1 MREIVPVG
9 GRPRSADGQL
19 TYEEDDERSRM
30 GTCFRQSV
38 TENAAMA
45 DWSRIEVEAAV
56 ADYLEM
62 LASELRGEPFN
73 KAEHN
78 RNLLALLNDRTR
90 GSIER
95 KHQNISAILIEVGYP
110 YIDGYKP
117 LGNYQELL
125 REVVEDRLR
134 SENSLE
140 QEIAALVV
148 SPPASESPLSDI
160 LDMAVPVP
168 VPDREAPSR
177 VYESLS
183 ASTRAP
189 KRNYLE
195 MEARNGALGL
205 AGERLVLRYEQ
216 ERLSRAGQSRL
227 AGKIVHISAT
237 ESDSLGFDILSYEN
251 DGRERLIEVKTTRF
265 GSLTP
270 FFASR
275 NEVEVSAR
283 RQDDYQLYRLFRFSE
298 QPKLFVLP
306 GSLRRSCRLDPVSY
320 SARVA

>member
-1 MREIVPVG
+1 M
-9 GRPRSADGQL
+9 S
-19 TYEEDDERSRM
+19 
-30 GTCFRQSV
+30 
-38 TENAAMA
+38 
-45 DWSRIEVEAAV
+45 DWSKIEVEAAV
-56 ADYLEM
+56 ADYLSM
-62 LASELRGEPFN
+62 LSLELRGDAFK

-78 RNLLALLNDRTR
+78 RNLMQLLNGRTR
-90 GSIER
+90 GSVER
-95 KHQNISAILIEVGYP
+95 KHQNISAILIELGFP

-125 REVVEDRLR
+125 REVLEERLQSESELEGEVESLVGR
-134 SENSLE
+134 SPSP
-140 QEIAALVV
+140 V
-148 SPPASESPLSDI
+148 SPPSDI
-160 LDMAVPVP
+160 LDIAVPIP
-168 VPDREAPSR
+168 VPDREAGSR
-177 VYESLS
+177 VYEPTSHAARL
-183 ASTRAP
+183 P

-205 AGERLVLRYEQ
+205 AGEQLVLRYEQ

-227 AGKIVHISAT
+227 AGSIMHISET
-237 ESDSLGFDILSYEN
+237 KSDSLGFDILSYET
-251 DGRERLIEVKTTRF
+251 DGRERIIEVKTTRF

-283 RQDDYQLYRLFRFSE
+283 RQDEYQLYRLYKFSD

-306 GSLRRSCRLDPVSY
+306 GSLRRSCRLDPVNY

>member
-1 MREIVPVG
+1 M
-9 GRPRSADGQL
+9 S
-19 TYEEDDERSRM
+19 Y
-30 GTCFRQSV
+30 
-38 TENAAMA
+38 
-45 DWSRIEVEAAV
+45 WSRIEVEAAV
-56 ADYLEM
+56 ADYLAM
-62 LASELRGEPFN
+62 LALELRGEAFN

-78 RNLLALLNDRTR
+78 RNLMQLLNNRTR
-90 GSIER
+90 GSVER
-95 KHQNISAILIEVGYP
+95 KHQNISAILIELGYP

-125 REVVEDRLR
+125 REVLEERLQ
-134 SENSLE
+134 SERALE
-140 QEIAALVV
+140 QEVESLVR
-148 SPPASESPLSDI
+148 SPPSPTSPFSDI
-160 LDMAVPVP
+160 LNIAVPVP
-168 VPDREAPSR
+168 VPDREARTRVCESISPSAR
-177 VYESLS
+177 L
-183 ASTRAP
+183 P

-195 MEARNGALGL
+195 IEARNGALGL
-205 AGERLVLRYEQ
+205 AGEHLVLTYEQ

-227 AGKIVHISAT
+227 AGKIIHISAT

-283 RQDDYQLYRLFRFSE
+283 RQDDYQLYRLFKFSE

-306 GSLRRSCRLDPVSY
+306 GSLRRSCRLDPATY
-320 SARVA
+320 SARIA